1 MLSFFKKISTAL
13 ILVSFTAIALFSFAF
28 MMSGADGEMPGD
40 CPFSPMGVSLCPQN
54 TVAVAIHHISSYQ
67 QFISV
72 LLKSGI
78 NMFFFSL
85 ISVLMAV
92 LFLAFYLSPPVFR
105 PLLSRVRFR
114 DNLPTNSRDKKITRW
129 LSLFENS
136 PSSY

>member
-1 MLSFFKKISTAL
+1 MSSLFGKIAVSFV
-13 ILVSFTAIALFSFAF
+13 LVSFLAITLFSFTF
-28 MMSGADGEMPGD
+28 MMSNADGEMPGD

-92 LFLAFYLSPPVFR
+92 LFLAFYLSSPVFR

-129 LSLFENS
+129 LSLF
-136 PSSY
+136 